1 MRALRFFQV
10 FAFVACVLLAFHAAP
25 VFAQATPPGGAP
37 TPVGQVTPPPNP
49 VDNGALVNGKANF
62 NDVLTEF
69 YNASSHWQTS
79 LGHYAIRLF
88 WLLAFIELV
97 WTASKLALR
106 GSDLQE
112 WVTEV
117 VKYVLFVGF
126 FAALLTYAPEW
137 CKAIIDSFNIAASN
151 ASAAGGGH
159 PTTPSDIFAMGI
171 DTASQL
177 YAQQSVWHPGKDA
190 GIMIAAL
197 IIVLL
202 FAAIAAMLVLAWIE
216 TYFVIYAAIIFTGF
230 GGSRFTS
237 DYAKRVL
244 MLAVT
249 AGTKLFV
256 LLLVAGLLQTLAQ
269 KWANAAA
276 AGTNPAIMSLIGVSL
291 LGAFLCVRIPS
302 MIGSITSGQ
311 VASSS
316 GLIAVAAS
324 LATAAAG
331 LGVATKGLQAA
342 SRGMLKGVQGAHGAG
357 MAMSAA
363 SSLAG
368 AQTAASNYQPQTMAA
383 RGLTHMTR
391 TLANLGQSAAQNLG
405 GPMSG
410 RSAFSARS
418 ANNGQGNLGSRM
430 ADSMTAKKADLT
442 KPKAPDGG
450 STPPAG
456 GDAGTGSVRGTGNAA
471 TAAPSPREPD
481 KAPTG
486 AGEPT
491 AAGGSEATSTPK
503 NETDHGRQ
511 KRAEFQ
517 EALRHFGNRIKAHN
531 AGD

>member
-1 MRALRFFQV
+1 MRALRIFQV
-10 FAFVACVLLAFHAAP
+10 FAIVACALLALHAAP
-25 VFAQATPPGGAP
+25 VFAQAALPGGPQASP
-37 TPVGQVTPPPNP
+37 SQVTPPQNP
-49 VDNGALVNGKANF
+49 ADSGALVKGKANF

-69 YNASSHWQTS
+69 YHASAHWQAS

-88 WLLAFIELV
+88 WLLAFIDLV

-106 GSDLQE
+106 GADLQE

-117 VKYVLFVGF
+117 VKYVLFIGF
-126 FAALLTYAPEW
+126 FAALLTYAPAW

-177 YAQQSVWHPGKDA
+177 YAQQSIWHPGRSA

-197 IIVLL
+197 IIAIL
-202 FAAIAAMLVLAWIE
+202 FAAIAAMIVLAWIE
-216 TYFVIYAAIIFTGF
+216 TYFVIFAAIFFTGF

-249 AGTKLFV
+249 AGAKLFV

-276 AGTNPAIMSLIGVSL
+276 AGTNPAIMSLVGLSL

-302 MIGSITSGQ
+302 LISSISSGQ

-316 GLIAVAAS
+316 GLIAAAAS
-324 LATAAAG
+324 MATAAAG

-342 SRGMLKGVQGAHGAG
+342 ARGMQKGVQGAHGAG

-363 SSLAG
+363 SSLASTQG
-368 AQTAASNYQPQTMAA
+368 AGSGLKGLAGGMAHV
-383 RGLTHMTR
+383 GR
-391 TLANLGQSAAQNLG
+391 TTANLGKSAMQNLG

-410 RSAFSARS
+410 RSALSARS
-418 ANNGQGNLGSRM
+418 ANGGRGNLGSRM
-430 ADSMTAKKADLT
+430 ADSMKAKQTELT
-442 KPKAPDGG
+442 KPSVPASSDGSKGGGAASG
-450 STPPAG
+450 SPTTADTADGAG
-456 GDAGTGSVRGTGNAA
+456 GVV
-471 TAAPSPREPD
+471 
-481 KAPTG
+481 G
-486 AGEPT
+486 AST
-491 AAGGSEATSTPK
+491 NAGGASDNDTERGQAKS
-503 NETDHGRQ
+503 D
-511 KRAEFQ
+511 EFRD
-517 EALRHFGNRIKAHN
+517 ALRQFGNRIKSHDSGNPA
-531 AGD
+531 

>member
-1 MRALRFFQV
+1 MRALRIFRV
-10 FAFVACVLLAFHAAP
+10 VAVIACVLLAFHVAS
-25 VFAQATPPGGAP
+25 VFAQVTPPGAP
-37 TPVGQVTPPPNP
+37 PVVPGQVTPPQNP
-49 VDNGALVNGKANF
+49 ADSGALVKGKANF

-69 YNASSHWQTS
+69 YNASSHWQAS

-112 WVTEV
+112 WVTEL
-117 VKYVLFVGF
+117 VKYVLFVGL
-126 FAALLTYAPEW
+126 FAALLTYAPDW

-171 DTASQL
+171 DTATQL
-177 YAQQSVWHPGKDA
+177 YAQQSVWHPGRDA

-202 FAAIAAMLVLAWIE
+202 FAAIAAMVVLAWIE
-216 TYFVIYAAIIFTGF
+216 TYFVIYAAIFFTGF

-249 AGTKLFV
+249 AGAKLFV

-269 KWANAAA
+269 KWADAAA
-276 AGTNPAIMSLIGVSL
+276 AGTNPAIMSLVGLSL

-302 MIGSITSGQ
+302 LISSISSGQ

-316 GLIAVAAS
+316 GLIAAAAS
-324 LATAAAG
+324 MATAAAG

-342 SRGMLKGVQGAHGAG
+342 GKSLMKGAQGAHGAG
-357 MAMSAA
+357 MALSAA
-363 SSLAG
+363 SSLASAQSAGGPGGIRG
-368 AQTAASNYQPQTMAA
+368 AMAHV
-383 RGLTHMTR
+383 GR
-391 TLANLGQSAAQNLG
+391 TTANLGKSGVQNLG

-418 ANNGQGNLGSRM
+418 ANGGQGNLGSRM
-430 ADSMTAKKADLT
+430 ADSMTAKKAELT
-442 KPKAPDGG
+442 KPQAPSGGDSSKGAGVGSGDTSATSKAAG
-450 STPPAG
+450 AG
-456 GDAGTGSVRGTGNAA
+456 GAGAGATGTGSVGGTGTN
-471 TAAPSPREPD
+471 
-481 KAPTG
+481 
-486 AGEPT
+486 
-491 AAGGSEATSTPK
+491 AGGTSSSET
-503 NETDHGRQ
+503 ERGRA
-511 KRAEFQ
+511 KRDEFRD
-517 EALRHFGNRIKAHN
+517 ALRHFGNRIKSHN
-531 AGD
+531 AGDPA

>member
-1 MRALRFFQV
+1 MRTLRFFQA
-10 FAFVACVLLAFHAAP
+10 FAIVACVLLAFHVAP
-25 VFAQATPPGGAP
+25 AIAQAVPPASP
-37 TPVGQVTPPPNP
+37 HASPSVTPPQNP
-49 VDNGALVNGKANF
+49 TDSGALVKGKANF

-69 YNASSHWQTS
+69 YYASSHWQAS

-88 WLLAFIELV
+88 WLLAFIDLV

-106 GSDLQE
+106 GADLQE

-117 VKYVLFVGF
+117 VKYILFIGF
-126 FAALLTYAPEW
+126 FAALLTYAPAW
-137 CKAIIDSFNIAASN
+137 CKAIIASFNIAASH

-171 DTASQL
+171 DTATQL
-177 YAQQSVWHPGKDA
+177 YAQQSIWHPGKDA

-202 FAAIAAMLVLAWIE
+202 FAAIAAMVVLAWIE
-216 TYFVIYAAIIFTGF
+216 TYFVIYAAIFFTGF

-249 AGTKLFV
+249 AGAKLFV

-276 AGTNPAIMSLIGVSL
+276 AGTNPAIMSLVGLSL

-302 MIGSITSGQ
+302 MISSLSSGQ

-316 GLIAVAAS
+316 GLIAAAAS

-342 SRGMLKGVQGAHGAG
+342 GRGMLKGAQTAHGAG

-363 SSLAG
+363 SSLASAQG
-368 AQTAASNYQPQTMAA
+368 AGGAKGLAGGMAHI
-383 RGLTHMTR
+383 GR
-391 TLANLGQSAAQNLG
+391 TTANLGKSAVQNLG

-410 RSAFSARS
+410 RSALSARS
-418 ANNGQGNLGSRM
+418 ANGGRGNLGSRM

-442 KPKAPDGG
+442 KPKAPGG
-450 STPPAG
+450 SDDSGAGSVSGAGNGAEATFHTAGAGSEPAG
-456 GDAGTGSVRGTGNAA
+456 SSAQTAETGGGASNQ
-471 TAAPSPREPD
+471 APANDTE
-481 KAPTG
+481 
-486 AGEPT
+486 
-491 AAGGSEATSTPK
+491 
-503 NETDHGRQ
+503 HGQQR
-511 KRAEFQ
+511 RDEFRD
-517 EALRHFGNRIKAHN
+517 ALRHFGNRIKSHN

>member
-10 FAFVACVLLAFHAAP
+10 FAIVACVLLAFHAAP
-25 VFAQATPPGGAP
+25 VFAQATPPGSVPGS
-37 TPVGQVTPPPNP
+37 TGQVTPPPNP

-316 GLIAVAAS
+316 GLIAAAAS

-331 LGVATKGLQAA
+331 LGVATKGLQVAGK
-342 SRGMLKGVQGAHGAG
+342 GMLKSVQGAHGAG

-363 SSLAG
+363 SSLASAQG
-368 AQTAASNYQPQTMAA
+368 ADGPKGLAGGMAHV
-383 RGLTHMTR
+383 GR
-391 TLANLGQSAAQNLG
+391 TVANLGQSAMQNIG

-456 GDAGTGSVRGTGNAA
+456 EGAGAGSVRGTDNAA
-471 TAAPSPREPD
+471 TAAPSPGEPD

-486 AGEPT
+486 MGDPG
-491 AAGGSEATSTPK
+491 AAGGNGPAGAPS

-531 AGD
+531 VGD